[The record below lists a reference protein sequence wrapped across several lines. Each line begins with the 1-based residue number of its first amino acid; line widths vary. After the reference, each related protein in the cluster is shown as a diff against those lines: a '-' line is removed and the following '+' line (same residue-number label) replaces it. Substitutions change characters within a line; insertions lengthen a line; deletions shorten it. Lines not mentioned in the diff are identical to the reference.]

1 MEHLRVN
8 ILDMLHTKHAHNQGS
23 VRMGLC
29 GKVYVA
35 VWFIHLLDPF
45 QEVKATSAAALLL
58 SQVSHLFHSPLTKR
72 FWQRLVG

>member
-8 ILDMLHTKHAHNQGS
+8 ILDMLHTKHTHNQS
-23 VRMGLC
+23 CVRVNVC

-58 SQVSHLFHSPLTKR
+58 SQVSHLFHSPLKTR
-72 FWQRLVG
+72 F